1 MDQTVYVIFKVQFD
15 FALEVCFSIVRIIK
29 FFCIVYIILEGES
42 RKSLPVLEVT
52 VAGFEMKTCRNAIVT
67 ASSGTISSVQTLI
80 YTTCKYWSKTKPGS
94 YN

>member
-1 MDQTVYVIFKVQFD
+1 MILFNK
-15 FALEVCFSIVRIIK
+15 RITKAFVTLTISLH
-29 FFCIVYIILEGES
+29 FLYIFCIVYIILEGES

-80 YTTCKYWSKTKPGS
+80 YTTRKYWSKTKPGS
-94 YN
+94 FN